1 MATIQG
7 SFSLNGIP
15 RNAITAKLWS
25 ANAFTGSPA
34 YGTALPSGS
43 PLQSTTTARTSGF
56 DGAYRFTGVE
66 PGEYYVSLTFGGNN
80 TYQHHSI
87 QTEFD
92 FQITDFG
99 AVGDGTT
106 NDRAA
111 FIAADAQGGT
121 ILVPATSGGYYISGS
136 IELTKAY
143 FVGDGWGT
151 AGASNKTK
159 LKFSHINAASG
170 AIYTRQATT
179 LVKTVGLEN
188 IYCEAMSWDATSG
201 ALGYGFDIEQ
211 RVTLRNVMSYGFKKS
226 GYFFHNDAA
235 GSGPYHSIIDG
246 CSAERNGQHGFLVGT
261 GANVLTFINPQA
273 RTNGA
278 TAYNTAPVSAGS
290 YDGFHIER
298 DNDGNPGTIYLAKAI
313 EGIKILGG
321 DCSTNSRYGWNF
333 VQCSS
338 CDLSPGYAENNYT
351 SGANLGAG
359 VTYCFIRFGKLASDE
374 ASVALNVAGATQY
387 KTNQVYV
394 GGLFLG
400 GGNTDRYDYS
410 HANKRTYL
418 LDVSSDVAYI
428 DVTTGDVTVNLNP
441 QGNSILKI
449 GTNTHFLTVSGNVVN
464 LPATFYHQGL
474 QWRQG
479 TAAPVAGTFEAETI
493 TRNTAITSGEPFAWI
508 CVTAGTPGI
517 HLPIG
522 FTTNGRIITATTATL
537 TVNDDVV
544 FSNPSSAAARTLT
557 LPATGIR
564 GKLLTIKDNKG
575 DANVNNITVSGTI
588 DGGAN
593 YTINAAYGFA
603 TFVWNDTEW
612 SRIN

>member
-1 MATIQG
+1 M
-7 SFSLNGIP
+7 LNGLA
-15 RNAITAKLWS
+15 RNSITAKLWS
-25 ANAFTGSPA
+25 ANAFSGSPV
-34 YGTALPSGS
+34 YGTALPSGTA
-43 PLQSTTTARTSGF
+43 LQTTTTARSHGF

-80 TYQHHSI
+80 TYNHHSI

-106 NDRAA
+106 DDRAA

-136 IELTKAY
+136 LELTKAY

-151 AGASNKTK
+151 SVASNKTK
-159 LKFSHINAASG
+159 LKFSNINAASG
-170 AIYTRQATT
+170 AVYTRQADTA
-179 LVKTVGLEN
+179 VKTVGMEN

-201 ALGYGFDIEQ
+201 ALGYGFDIEA
-211 RVTLRNVMSYGFKKS
+211 RVTLRNVMSYGFAKS
-226 GYFFHNDAA
+226 GYFFHNDAS
-235 GSGPYHSIIDG
+235 GTGPYHSFIEN
-246 CSAERNGQHGFLVGT
+246 CSAERNGGHGFLVGT

-278 TAYNTAPVSAGS
+278 TAYNTAPVSAGL

-298 DNDGNPGTIYLAKAI
+298 DNDGNPGSIYLQKAI
-313 EGIKILGG
+313 EGIKIIGG

-338 CDLSPGYAENNYT
+338 CDLSPGYAENNLT
-351 SGANLGAG
+351 SGGNLGAG
-359 VTYCFIRFGKLASDE
+359 VTYCFVRFGKLAGNETSL
-374 ASVALNVAGATQY
+374 ALNVAGSTEY
-387 KTNQVYV
+387 KTNQIYV
-394 GGLFLG
+394 GGVFLG
-400 GGNTDRYDYS
+400 GGNSGRHDYGP
-410 HANKRTYL
+410 ANKRLYL
-418 LDVSSDVAYI
+418 LDSGSDVVYI
-428 DVTTGDVTVNLNP
+428 DSTTGDVTVNLNP
-441 QGNSILKI
+441 QGSTILKI

-464 LPATFYHQGL
+464 LPATWYHQDL

-479 TAAPVAGTFEAETI
+479 TAAPVAGTFTAETV
-493 TRNTAITSGEPFAWI
+493 TRNTAMSSGEPFGWV
-508 CVTAGTPGI
+508 CVTAGTPGV
-517 HLPIG
+517 HLPFG
-522 FTTNGRIITATTATL
+522 FTTNGRIITATGAAL

-544 FSNPSSAAARTLT
+544 FSNPSAGAARNLQ

-564 GKLLTIKDNKG
+564 GKLLTVKDSKG
-575 DANVNNITVSGTI
+575 DANVNNIVVSGTV

-593 YTINAAYGFA
+593 YTISTAYGFA
-603 TFVWNDTEW
+603 TFVWNDTDW